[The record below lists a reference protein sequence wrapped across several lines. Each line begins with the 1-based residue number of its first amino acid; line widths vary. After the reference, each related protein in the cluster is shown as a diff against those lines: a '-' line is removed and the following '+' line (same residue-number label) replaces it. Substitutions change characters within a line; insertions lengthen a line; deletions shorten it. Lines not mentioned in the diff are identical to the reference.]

1 VGRPRRSRAGST
13 RTSTAG
19 GTTGALAGAGFFF
32 QDEIT
37 TWVKSKQAKPIEF
50 EAGRA
55 FEPGADT
62 ARVYALLPTEPPLLV
77 TNADRKDVFAGV
89 WDPRAGK
96 RAYALKSGPT
106 IPTAVLDPKVT
117 QFRFHNDRL
126 AVFNRDPQVTDRGG
140 IWVYTLPP
148 VRDDPPANGGKSGPP
163 AADREV
169 AAAELGARK
178 RTWDVNRDLTR
189 AVSPPNGGKATLW
202 SPATGSTVAELSADG
217 TAFRALAFSPDGQYL
232 VGLCDQ
238 SWVWVWDAS
247 TGKLDTGRKTRLAA
261 RPAWDGNELGAMT
274 FDPGFT
280 RLVITTDS
288 KTGSWDVKTGAA
300 ADPVKRLTDGELL
313 NMNYRLRCET
323 GGTGTFSVF
332 RDDFPLRAC
341 QLKAFEGAG
350 VTTWCLSTDRAL
362 LAAASNRKVQTWRL
376 KYPDK

>member
-1 VGRPRRSRAGST
+1 MIDDHLLTP
-13 RTSTAG
+13 
-19 GTTGALAGAGFFF
+19 
-32 QDEIT
+32 
-37 TWVKSKQAKPIEF
+37 
-50 EAGRA
+50 GRA
-55 FEPGADT
+55 QALREQTRALGPLGVLARGYCVMRTASQRQVVRSISQLAPGAEAEVVIADGS
-62 ARVYALLPTEPPLLV
+62 AWCAVERVT
-77 TNADRKDVFAGV
+77 
-89 WDPRAGK
+89 
-96 RAYALKSGPT
+96 
-106 IPTAVLDPKVT
+106 
-117 QFRFHNDRL
+117 
-126 AVFNRDPQVTDRGG
+126 
-140 IWVYTLPP
+140 
-148 VRDDPPANGGKSGPP
+148 
-163 AADREV
+163 
-169 AAAELGARK
+169 AAELGARK